1 MRFKDKVAVVTG
13 GARGIGEAVSL
24 GLAAEGAIVIIVDVL
39 GPEANDTANRIR
51 ESGSEASSFVI
62 DVTKSEQV
70 NKMVEAVINAY
81 GSIDVLVN
89 CAGIIIASPIID
101 CQEEDWDRVLD
112 VNLKG
117 IFLCS
122 QAVGKQMI
130 KQKRGSIVNISS
142 TGGISPS
149 FGLSAYSVSKAGV
162 SMLTRLMAIE
172 WAAYNIRVNAV
183 CPGPIATY
191 VLDRAYLD
199 PVKRAAREVSIPLG
213 RFGKPEEVAKAILFL
228 ASDDAGYITAENL
241 LIDGGADSSTTLLV
255 DVIKQQMM
263 EKSLKI

>member
-1 MRFKDKVAVVTG
+1 MRFKGKVAVVTG

-24 GLAAEGAIVIIVDVL
+24 GLAREGAIVNIIDVL
-39 GPEANDTANRIR
+39 ETEANDTVNKIR
-51 ESGSEASSFVI
+51 ENGGEARSFIV
-62 DVTKSEQV
+62 DVSKSDQV
-70 NKMVEAVINAY
+70 NKMAEEVIKAY
-81 GSIDVLVN
+81 GSIDILAN

-101 CQEEDWDRVLD
+101 CKEEDWDKVLN

-117 IFLCS
+117 IFLSS

-130 KQKRGSIVNISS
+130 KQKKGSIVNISS

-149 FGLSAYSVSKAGV
+149 FGLSAYSISKAGV

-191 VLDRAYLD
+191 VLDRAYED
-199 PVKRAAREVSIPLG
+199 PVKRAAREASIPLN
-213 RFGKPEEVAKAILFL
+213 RFGTTEEVANAILFL
-228 ASDDAGYITAENL
+228 ASDESGYITAENL
-241 LIDGGADSSTTLLV
+241 LVDGGADSSTTLLV
-255 DVIKQQMM
+255 DVIKQKML
-263 EKSLKI
+263 EKS